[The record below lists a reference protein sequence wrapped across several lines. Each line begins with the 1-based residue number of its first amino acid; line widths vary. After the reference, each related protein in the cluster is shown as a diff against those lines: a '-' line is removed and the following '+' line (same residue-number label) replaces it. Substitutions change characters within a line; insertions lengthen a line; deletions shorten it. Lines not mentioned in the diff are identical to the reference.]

1 MGSSLIFPSHG
12 QEIKDNDK
20 KGYEIAKSKWKNIKG
35 RYVTIPGMLPKTQ
48 IFIKKGQD
56 AEKRIQHFIK
66 NHNDAK

>member
-1 MGSSLIFPSHG
+1 MGASLIYPNHG

-35 RYVTIPGMLPKTQ
+35 KFVTVPGVLPKTQ

-56 AEKRIQHFIK
+56 KEIRIQHFLNNYK
-66 NHNDAK
+66 DAK